1 MKRIL
6 SIILASVMLFGCL
19 ALSASAESY
28 HEPDDGPPIF
38 ADVDVKDGMWYAEYV
53 YSVFHKGIMEGTTS
67 MDTWGTPYSTFEP
80 NGTLTRAMLVTIL
93 TRFVKAQ
100 YGKTLTIPE
109 NYSES
114 FTDVKEGKWYTDYA
128 HIAKAN
134 GIVTGYPDGTFR
146 PNRLVTR
153 EEAVLM
159 IGRVIFNTE
168 FTGDSTVYILD
179 DAPEQ
184 PFKDTDKI
192 TAGITAKRN
201 TELLVRMG
209 VLNGDGNGYFKPKA
223 YITRAETAKIFAK
236 LIDVRL
242 LDESNMAEYVEFSC
256 DDGNPTWKAGTTQ
269 YLNVSVKYNT
279 AFCYYGDIDRFDPV
293 GFVECK
299 SMMFFVTRP
308 AIMFNVIEKGS
319 LKNYMIYEVN
329 KDAEAGVYDLTIEI
343 PFASKVIEDCVTIVK

>member
-1 MKRIL
+1 MKRFIS
-6 SIILASVMLFGCL
+6 SIIAAVMLLGCL
-19 ALSASAESY
+19 SLGISAESY
-28 HEPDDGPPIF
+28 HEPDDWSPIF
-38 ADVDVKDGMWYAEYV
+38 ADVDVKEGMWYAEYV

-67 MDTWGTPYSTFEP
+67 KDTWGTPYSTFEP
-80 NGTLTRAMLVTIL
+80 NATLTRAMLVTIL
-93 TRFVKAQ
+93 IRFVEAQ

-114 FTDVKEGKWYTDYA
+114 FSDVKEGKWYTDYA

-146 PNRLVTR
+146 PNRQVTR

-159 IGRVIFNTE
+159 IGRVIFNTD
-168 FTGDSTVYILD
+168 FTGNSAVYILD

-192 TAGITAKRN
+192 TAKRY

-242 LDESNMAEYVEFSC
+242 LDESNMAEYVELSC
-256 DDGNPTWKAGTTQ
+256 DDEKPTWKAGTIQ
-269 YLNVSVKYNT
+269 YLNVSVKFNT
-279 AFCYYGDIDRFDPV
+279 AFCYYGDIDRFIPV
-293 GFVECK
+293 GHVGCK
-299 SMMFFVTRP
+299 AMMYFLTRP
-308 AIMFNVIEKGS
+308 AITLNVIEKGS
-319 LKNYMIYEVN
+319 TGRTMTYEVD
-329 KDAEAGVYDLTIEI
+329 KEAEAGVYDLTVEI
-343 PFASKVIEDCVTIVK
+343 PFVSKVIEDCVTIVK